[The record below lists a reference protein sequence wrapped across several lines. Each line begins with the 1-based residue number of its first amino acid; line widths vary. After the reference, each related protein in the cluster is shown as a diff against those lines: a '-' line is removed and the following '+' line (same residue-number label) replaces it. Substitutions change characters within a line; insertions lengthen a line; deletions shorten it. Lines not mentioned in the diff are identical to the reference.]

1 MVCLPES
8 RRRTRGITLIELM
21 IVVVIVGILAAI
33 AYPNYRQYVQ
43 RSKRTEAM
51 AALLQVATNQ
61 ERVYLN
67 SNSYTS
73 DMTQLGFNADPYI
86 TDTGT
91 YSVDVVGDPDSY
103 TATATYLV
111 GDDEANKCL
120 TFTIT
125 ALGAKTSLPNADCW
139 TTSQ

>member
-1 MVCLPES
+1 MSRLPES
-8 RRRTRGITLIELM
+8 HHRSRGVTLIELM
-21 IVVVIVGILAAI
+21 IVVVIVGILATV
-33 AYPNYRQYVQ
+33 AYPSYRQYVQ
-43 RSKRTEAM
+43 RAKRPEAM

-73 DMTQLGFNADPYI
+73 DMTQLGFDSDPYV

-91 YSVDVVGDPDSY
+91 YSVDVVGDANTY

-111 GDDEANKCL
+111 GDDEADKCL

-125 ALGAKTSLPNADCW
+125 ALGAKTSTPNADCW